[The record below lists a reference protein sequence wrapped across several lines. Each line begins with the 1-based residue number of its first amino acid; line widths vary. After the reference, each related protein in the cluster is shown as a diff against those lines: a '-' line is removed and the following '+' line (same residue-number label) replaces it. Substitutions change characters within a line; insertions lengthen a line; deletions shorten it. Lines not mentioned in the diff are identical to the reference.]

1 MRYVGDIENSQTRFP
16 VCPVDVGPAEARVI
30 LFLSRPSLD
39 GHVMDVDPASKGGLP
54 TDFGLAHLDYSRQVT
69 IASEVQ
75 MSESDPPAGIT
86 LSHIARLVVGVGDE
100 DVPLVVN
107 HVSVEIVRTARVV
120 DIVPRVDPTGV
131 GLVCDID

>member
-39 GHVMDVDPASKGGLP
+39 GHVMDVDPAPKGGLP
-54 TDFGLAHLDYSRQVT
+54 TDFCLAHLDYSGQVT

-75 MSESDPPAGIT
+75 MSDSDPPAGIT

-107 HVSVEIVRTARVV
+107 HVGVEIVRAARVV
-120 DIVPRVDPTGV
+120 DIVPGVDPTGV